1 MISYTDCKSGTTK
14 TSFKQTAMPE
24 QQEKTGLKRAAAFG
38 KRAYFWGILLA
49 VTLAV
54 LALAPFVCLL
64 CLALPCKMKI
74 SLRNYIWLYGRS
86 LTALWRPVM
95 PVTINYADGAEDR
108 FRALSGKGCILAF
121 NHQSFLDSYLVSAQ
135 PLRNT
140 CFLIKTW
147 PFRKLFFFYPLM
159 VWAKYVDTEK
169 NSYQHIAERCHEE
182 AQDGTA
188 IVVFPEGRRT
198 RTGELQRFHSGIF
211 SIACAENIPVVPVVL
226 HNSGKVCPAGKLKFY
241 PGPVHISILQPV
253 QPVIFKDNL
262 LPHKAMS
269 RHVRRLM
276 QECLENAHTLSNTP
290 QNGETQ

>member
-147 PFRKLFFFYPLM
+147 PFRKLFFFILLWSGPSMWIQKKIRTSILRNAVMKRPRTARPL
-159 VWAKYVDTEK
+159 
-169 NSYQHIAERCHEE
+169 
-182 AQDGTA
+182 
-188 IVVFPEGRRT
+188 
-198 RTGELQRFHSGIF
+198 LF
-211 SIACAENIPVVPVVL
+211 SRKGGVPVRVNCNASIPVF
-226 HNSGKVCPAGKLKFY
+226 SA
-241 PGPVHISILQPV
+241 
-253 QPVIFKDNL
+253 
-262 LPHKAMS
+262 
-269 RHVRRLM
+269 
-276 QECLENAHTLSNTP
+276 
-290 QNGETQ
+290 